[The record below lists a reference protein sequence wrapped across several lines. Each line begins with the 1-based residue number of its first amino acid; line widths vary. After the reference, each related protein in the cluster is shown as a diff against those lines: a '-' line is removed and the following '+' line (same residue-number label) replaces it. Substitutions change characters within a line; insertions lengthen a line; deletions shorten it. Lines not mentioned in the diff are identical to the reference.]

1 MPKTHRIASPVLGP
15 YVKWVSGFIKVSA
28 ESFSL
33 LDHVQRPEILDED
46 SKAFHTFFNLSVNAE
61 ATSLAARVAATHSLA
76 VPAFALARV
85 RLEQCIISS
94 FLIHAPQEEGIRR
107 YLGHQPVQMN
117 TVFKKYK
124 SHFQTGWD
132 MANLEKD
139 AHEAQARFKDSRFKR
154 VWTPLELPEMAAR
167 RDALAKEISP
177 LPWKLAD
184 EYWSLYPL
192 TSLAVHGASETVL
205 WQGEFHEPELG
216 SGLRYPYMLP
226 ERARWIMSAVARL
239 DLIQAYETLSRLEG
253 ASENSI
259 KPLMDAYRGA
269 AEASA

>member
-33 LDHVQRPEILDED
+33 LDHVQRPEILDL
-46 SKAFHTFFNLSVNAE
+46 HTFFNLSVNAE

-94 FLIHAPQEEGIRR
+94 FLIHAPQEQGIRR
-107 YLGHQPVQMN
+107 YLGHQPVRMN
-117 TVFKKYK
+117 TVFKKHE

-139 AHEAQARFKDSRFKR
+139 AHLAQARFKDSRFKR
-154 VWTPLELPEMAAR
+154 EWTPLLLPEMAER
-167 RDALAKEISP
+167 HDALAKEVSP

-184 EYWSLYPL
+184 EYWGLYPI
-192 TSLAVHGASETVL
+192 ASVL
-205 WQGEFHEPELG
+205 INRLLRDMKAIREGTNQATDGHIKVQKSPSNKG
-216 SGLRYPYMLP
+216 QSDPARTPRRLRYP
-226 ERARWIMSAVARL
+226 
-239 DLIQAYETLSRLEG
+239 
-253 ASENSI
+253 
-259 KPLMDAYRGA
+259 RGR
-269 AEASA
+269 SHL